1 MAATLPKN
9 ATGEREKTG
18 LTTADYLSR
27 VKALASALKAS
38 AAEIDER
45 RELPPTIVDK
55 FVEGGFFR
63 LLLPRALGGAELLP
77 ADYVPVIEAVAEI
90 DASTAW
96 CVNQNSG
103 CSMTAAYLAPEV
115 AAEIFGHKRGI
126 LAWGP
131 GPGEARAIPGGYRVT
146 ATWGFASG
154 SHHASWLGCHVPV
167 IEANGRPRLEADGTA
182 TVRTLF
188 FPKSKTRFEDI
199 WHTMGLRGTGSDQY
213 SVKDL
218 FVPEAYSLPSIARN
232 SPERRRE
239 PGLLYSFSSLLMYA
253 AGFAG
258 VATGCA
264 RATLASFIELA
275 RDKIPRGARVT
286 LRNNHVIQ
294 REVAQSEVRISS
306 AWGHLIRSLE
316 DITEAV
322 RQRGH
327 LTMDER
333 MAIRLNST
341 YCIHTAVEVID
352 ILYQAAGATAIFDEN
367 PFERPWRDVH
377 TVSQQIQGRQAH
389 FETVGAYLMGLEADT
404 TWL

>member
-1 MAATLPKN
+1 MAATLPKRAAGDRPKQP
-9 ATGEREKTG
+9 ATA
-18 LTTADYLSR
+18 ADYLER
-27 VKALASALKAS
+27 ARAMAPALAACAQQ
-38 AAEIDER
+38 IDEE
-45 RELPPTIVDK
+45 RELPAAIIDRL
-55 FVEGGFFR
+55 VEEGFFR
-63 LLLPRALGGAELLP
+63 LLLPRSLNGAELLP
-77 ADYVPVIEAVAEI
+77 AEYVPVVEAFARAN
-90 DASTAW
+90 ASLAW
-96 CVNQNSG
+96 CLNQNSG
-103 CSMTAAYLAPEV
+103 CSMTAAYLSAEV
-115 AAEIFGHKRGI
+115 ASEIFGSPRGI

-131 GPGEARAIPGGYRVT
+131 GPGEARVVAGGYQVT
-146 ATWGFASG
+146 AKWAFASG

-167 IEANGRPRLEADGTA
+167 IEANGQPRLEADGTA
-182 TVRTLF
+182 TVRTCF
-188 FPKSKTRFEDI
+188 FPKSKTTFEDI
-199 WHTMGLRGTGSDQY
+199 WHTIGLRGTGSDQY

-232 SPERRRE
+232 SPEKRRE
-239 PGLLYSFSSLLMYA
+239 PGLLYSFSSLSMYA

-286 LRNNHVIQ
+286 MRNNHVIQ
-294 REVAQSEVRISS
+294 SQVAQAEVRLAA

-322 RQRGH
+322 RGRGRI
-327 LTMDER
+327 TMDER
-333 MAIRLNST
+333 MAIRLNAT
-341 YCIHTAVEVID
+341 FCIHTAMDVID
-352 ILYQAAGATAIFDEN
+352 ILYQAAGATAIFNEN

-377 TVSQQIQGRQAH
+377 SVSQQIQGRQAH

>member
-1 MAATLPKN
+1 MAAALPKN
-9 ATGEREKTG
+9 TAGDRQRTAP
-18 LTTADYLSR
+18 ADYLAR
-27 VKALASALKAS
+27 VRDLAPGI
-38 AAEIDER
+38 IDKMIGQG
-45 RELPPTIVDK
+45 L
-55 FVEGGFFR
+55 FR
-63 LLLPRALGGAELLP
+63 LLLPKSLGGAELLP
-77 ADYVPVIEAVAEI
+77 AEYAPIIEAFART
-90 DASTAW
+90 DASMAW
-96 CVNQNSG
+96 CLNQNSG
-103 CSMTAAYLAPEV
+103 CSMTAAYLSAEV
-115 AAEIFGHKRGI
+115 AEEMFGGPRGI

-131 GPGEARAIPGGYRVT
+131 GPGEARAVAGGYNVS
-146 ATWGFASG
+146 ATWAFASG

-167 IEANGRPRLEADGTA
+167 IEADGKPRLEADGSPTI
-182 TVRTLF
+182 RTLF
-188 FPKSKTRFEDI
+188 FPKSKTKFTDI

-232 SPERRRE
+232 SPDKRRE
-239 PGLLYSFSSLLMYA
+239 PGLLYSFSSLSMYA

-264 RATLASFIELA
+264 RSTLASFIELA
-275 RDKIPRGARVT
+275 RDKIPRGAKNT
-286 LRNNHVIQ
+286 MRNNHVIQ
-294 REVAQSEVRISS
+294 KQVAQSEVRVAS

-322 RQRGH
+322 RGRGH
-327 LTMDER
+327 IAMDER

-341 YCIHTAVEVID
+341 YCIHTAVEVVD
-352 ILYQAAGATAIFDEN
+352 ILYQAAGATAIFNEN

-377 TVSQQIQGRQAH
+377 TVAQQIQGRQAH